1 MEQTEKVRGVWR
13 KKGRCKEHRRYA
25 EAEAGTCLLQQ
36 RRMVKAGRSAQ
47 LGAGSTTE
55 GFRSE
60 RTLAASEGECK
71 GRGRDAVELAD
82 SEV

>member
-1 MEQTEKVRGVWR
+1 VPTATATNGEG
-13 KKGRCKEHRRYA
+13 GKER
-25 EAEAGTCLLQQ
+25 T
-36 RRMVKAGRSAQ
+36 AGRRFHNR
-47 LGAGSTTE
+47 